1 MLDIHFIRE
10 KPDVVKK
17 AVKDKQMNTDIDRLL
32 KLDHDIKD
40 RQSIVNGLRA
50 ERNEISKK
58 IPQLPEAEKKNNI
71 GRVKV
76 IKEQLG
82 VLEAELTAVKAEFD
96 RIMLTVPS
104 VPCADVPVGKT
115 EVDNIEIKRW
125 GTVPNFDFEPK
136 DHVELAEMLDL
147 MDVPRAVKFAGSR
160 SYILKNEGAL
170 LELAICRFVIDRLR
184 AKGFT
189 FMTIPVMVR
198 ESAMYGTGYFPLG
211 EEQAYHISEDEL
223 YLVGTSEVSLVSY
236 HCDEIL
242 SSDELPKRYVGYST
256 CFRREAGTYGKDTRG
271 LYRVHQFQKVEQVI
285 FCKHDDRE
293 AEKLHYQILSNVEEL
308 LQALELP
315 YRVALACTGEIGIG
329 QVRKHE
335 VEAWMPSRNGYCET
349 HSCSTLN
356 DFQAR
361 RSNIKYRDKDGN
373 LQYVYTLN
381 NTAIASPRILIPL
394 LENNQNQ
401 DGSVTIPKA
410 LRPYMDGMTK
420 ILPKNKK

>member
-58 IPQLPEAEKKNNI
+58 IPQLPEAEKNNNI
-71 GRVKV
+71 GRVKA

-170 LELAICRFVIDRLR
+170 LEFAICRFVIDRLR

-211 EEQAYHISEDEL
+211 AEQAYHISEDEL

-242 SSDELPKRYVGYST
+242 SSDELPRRYVGYST

-285 FCKHDDRE
+285 FCKNDDRE

-401 DGSVTIPKA
+401 DGSVTIPKV
-410 LRPYMDGMTK
+410 LRPYMDGMRK

>member
-17 AVKDKQMNTDIDRLL
+17 AVKDKQMDTDIDRLL
-32 KLDHDIKD
+32 KLDHDMKD

-58 IPQLPEAEKKNNI
+58 IPQLPEAEKNNNI
-71 GRVKV
+71 GRVKA

-170 LELAICRFVIDRLR
+170 LEFAICRFVIDRLR

-211 EEQAYHISEDEL
+211 AEQAYHISEDEL

-242 SSDELPKRYVGYST
+242 SSDELPRRYVGYST

-285 FCKHDDRE
+285 FCKNDDRE

-401 DGSVTIPKA
+401 DGSVTIPKV
-410 LRPYMDGMTK
+410 LRPYMDGMAK